1 MTTSHVWGWALH
13 IYQELSVWV
22 LLLDLSPQGPHLPWF
37 LVKHLWQ
44 LRCSDLLYS
53 ILGKDGLWSN
63 HKDSMLGSQSPASLA
78 GSLSDLSK
86 TSIVSSSD
94 ILLMGHSILYC
105 SRL

>member
-44 LRCSDLLYS
+44 LRCADLLHS
-53 ILGKDGLWSN
+53 ILGKDGAVEQ
-63 HKDSMLGSQSPASLA
+63 SQGLHVGLP
-78 GSLSDLSK
+78 
-86 TSIVSSSD
+86 VSCQPGWEFVRSQQGFNS
-94 ILLMGHSILYC
+94 
-105 SRL
+105 